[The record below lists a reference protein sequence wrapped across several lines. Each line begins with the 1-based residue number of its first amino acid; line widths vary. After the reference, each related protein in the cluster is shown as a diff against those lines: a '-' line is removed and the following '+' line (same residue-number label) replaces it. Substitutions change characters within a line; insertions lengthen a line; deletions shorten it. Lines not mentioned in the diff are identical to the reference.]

1 MNSPGLSM
9 QKLRASEIH
18 ADDTIRVIAIEA
30 VHCKAEKSGG
40 FCRLDARLEPAAM
53 IVCAAGDNRVINL
66 ASAETSL
73 EQLKREVPGLCAL
86 LGEARE

>member
-1 MNSPGLSM
+1 M

-30 VHCKAEKSGG
+30 MHCDTEKSGG
-40 FCRLDARLEPAAM
+40 FYRLVARLEPAAM

-66 ASAETSL
+66 ASTETSL
-73 EQLKREVPGLCAL
+73 EELKREIPGLRAL
-86 LGEARE
+86 LGEA

>member
-1 MNSPGLSM
+1 M
-9 QKLRASEIH
+9 QKLRARKILD
-18 ADDTIRVIAIEA
+18 DDTIRVIAIEA
-30 VHCKAEKSGG
+30 MRCNAEKSGG
-40 FCRLDARLEPAAM
+40 FYRFVARLEPAAM

-73 EQLKREVPGLCAL
+73 ELLKREVPGLCAL